1 MIKKNRDVV
10 IVDPGDSSPVL
21 SLLKKEGFNLKGILI
36 THKHADHI
44 GGIED
49 LIKFYPDVKIYGPK
63 NEFNFTYDLV
73 SNNDLITIN
82 ELGISF
88 RVIETPGHT
97 LDHIVFADKN
107 HLFCGDTL
115 FGCGCGKLFEGT
127 FSQMHTSLKL
137 LSKLPGSIKIFCAHE
152 YTKKNIEFALTEEK
166 NNKDLISRKKRLTG
180 VDITLPST
188 LYDELKT
195 NPFLRS
201 KNLTQFKER
210 RIRKDNF

>member
-1 MIKKNRDVV
+1 
-10 IVDPGDSSPVL
+10 
-21 SLLKKEGFNLKGILI
+21 
-36 THKHADHI
+36 
-44 GGIED
+44 
-49 LIKFYPDVKIYGPK
+49 
-63 NEFNFTYDLV
+63 
-73 SNNDLITIN
+73 
-82 ELGISF
+82 
-88 RVIETPGHT
+88 
-97 LDHIVFADKN
+97 
-107 HLFCGDTL
+107 
-115 FGCGCGKLFEGT
+115 T